1 MLIALQDTARAA
13 GNERLAERITD
24 NYLANKYAPA
34 HERYKLLPTQA
45 DRAAFRQLTDCAPG
59 TEAVLSLVSEAFDYF
74 RHRLGTWVGNEPGQA
89 EDMLRLI
96 LERLSLVSITL
107 NDDDDPYLVFES
119 LNAKGMQL
127 TAADLIRNYLFMK
140 IHPDQQDELNERY
153 WSRCSRRWAIRSRFS
168 FGTT

>member
-1 MLIALQDTARAA
+1 MLIALRDTARAA

-45 DRAAFRQLTDCAPG
+45 DRAAFRQLADRAPG
-59 TEAVLSLVSEAFDYF
+59 TETVLGLVSEAFEYF
-74 RHRLGTWVGNEPGQA
+74 RHRLGTWVSNEPEQA
-89 EDMLRLI
+89 GDLLCLI
-96 LERLSLVSITL
+96 IKRLSLVSTTL
-107 NDDDDPYLVFES
+107 NDDDPYLVFES